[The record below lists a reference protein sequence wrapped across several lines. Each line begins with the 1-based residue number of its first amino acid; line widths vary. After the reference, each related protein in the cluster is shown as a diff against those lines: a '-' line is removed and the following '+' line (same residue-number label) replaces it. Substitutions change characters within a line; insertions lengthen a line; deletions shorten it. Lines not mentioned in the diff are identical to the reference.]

1 MASGEP
7 AAFDQRPLPNTY
19 WVVPGRFLAG
29 EYPGDEDPRKA
40 AAKLNT
46 LLRAGV
52 NHFIDLTTPRDGLEP
67 YVETARSEAGRLGLS
82 IEWERHP
89 VADMSVPS
97 SPEQMSGILD
107 AIDAAMCD
115 GRTVYVHCWG
125 GVGRTGT
132 VVGCWLVRRG
142 RTGDEALA
150 RIAEWWQHVE
160 KADRIPASPQTSEQ
174 TRLRPPLDRAA
185 PGEVGFRVPSP

>member
-1 MASGEP
+1 MASSP
-7 AAFDQRPLPNTY
+7 SAANNPERPLPNSY
-19 WVVPGRFLAG
+19 WVVPGRFAAG
-29 EYPGDEDPRKA
+29 EYPSATDPGEA
-40 AAKLNT
+40 AARLRA
-46 LLRAGV
+46 LLRAGIH
-52 NHFIDLTTPRDGLEP
+52 HFIDLTGPGELPP
-67 YVETARSEAGRLGLS
+67 YVEMANREAGRLGLS

-89 VADMSVPS
+89 VADLSVPT
-97 SPEQMSGILD
+97 SPQQMSGILN

-115 GRTVYVHCWG
+115 GRAVYLHCWG

-174 TRLRPPLDRAA
+174 RDYVRRWTQLSQGR
-185 PGEVGFRVPSP
+185 

>member
-97 SPEQMSGILD
+97 SPEQMSGILRRHRRRD
-107 AIDAAMCD
+107 
-115 GRTVYVHCWG
+115 
-125 GVGRTGT
+125 
-132 VVGCWLVRRG
+132 VRRQERSTSTAG
-142 RTGDEALA
+142 AASAA
-150 RIAEWWQHVE
+150 RARSWAAGWCGAGAPATRPWPEIAEWWQHVE

-174 TRLRPPLDRAA
+174 RDYVRRWTEPP
-185 PGEVGFRVPSP
+185 PGR